1 MARAQKIL
9 VEHYRTDGLNVGINF
24 GSAAGAGVAGHYHVH
39 VVPRWSGDT
48 NFMTVAGRSAG
59 RPGGARRDAARG
71 WRPSSRRPRDDGR
84 RRAARASARRTSRW
98 RWPGSFRASVIS
110 TSGGAGP
117 RSPSPSSSRSRFV
130 AGLSFQGRLYTVEAG
145 QPLTILATFA
155 VYGAGLLNIAARLFS
170 DNPGG
175 TILATTYEYGCAY
188 LLTAGLM
195 NLLLVLD
202 AWDIAS
208 GRKR

>member
-1 MARAQKIL
+1 LVATARRPPLAAVAL
-9 VEHYRTDGLNVGINF
+9 AWLFPGL
-24 GSAAGAGVAGHYHVH
+24 GHYYL
-39 VVPRWSGDT
+39 
-48 NFMTVAGRSAG
+48 
-59 RPGGARRDAARG
+59 
-71 WRPSSRRPRDDGR
+71 GR
-84 RRAARASARRTSRW
+84 RKSALAFALIVTAT
-98 RWPGSFRASVIS
+98 FL
-110 TSGGAGP
+110 
-117 RSPSPSSSRSRFV
+117 

-155 VYGAGLLNIAARLFS
+155 VFGAGLLNIAARIFA

-175 TILATTYEYGCAY
+175 TILAVTYEYGCAY

-202 AWDIAS
+202 AYDIAT